1 MDRQDV
7 ANPQGGECGEAEIE
21 KLGNWWLPKLGCRL
35 EVKGR
40 WVEKVNENEEFAP
53 QDSENDINRH
63 GTADAENG
71 DATPAEDALNDE
83 KRENAKKSIEADAAM
98 T

>member
-7 ANPQGGECGEAEIE
+7 ANPQGGERSEAEIE

-40 WVEKVNENEEFAP
+40 WLEKVNENEELAP
-53 QDSENDINRH
+53 QDPENDI
-63 GTADAENG
+63 TAMAPQ
-71 DATPAEDALNDE
+71 TRKMVMPPPRKTL
-83 KRENAKKSIEADAAM
+83 
-98 T
+98 